1 MRCIASLCLL
11 LGLTAQ
17 ALAQPASINPRNM
30 GAGGDADSPVTLI
43 QAGTLLAVPGN
54 GPQTDVT
61 LVIRGDRIEAVVQ
74 GLRSPADLDLP
85 QADVIDLSDAFVL
98 PGLMDAHVHL
108 RSQPFD
114 RQVPRGFNRART
126 ELTPA
131 QKAVNAIIYA
141 RRTLAAGFTTV
152 RDLGSDDQ
160 SVFAARDAIAQ
171 GRVVG
176 PRILVSGASV
186 AVTAGHADTTNFDEN
201 SPTLRMQNAVCD
213 GPAECRRA
221 VRYQAKMGADVIKV
235 TITGGFA
242 SNTKLLPQL
251 FPDELK
257 AIIDTAHQ
265 LDLKVAA
272 HAYHPDAIRD
282 AVAAGVDS
290 IEHGFLVSD
299 DGLRMMKKAGAF
311 LVPTISAS
319 YPPPFLR
326 IPDPPSVRLR
336 NEYAAFERA
345 NKMGV
350 KVAFGTDAGTFTH
363 GDNAK
368 EFDLMVRYG
377 MAPED
382 AIRAATIVTADLFGI
397 ADIGTL
403 AAGQLADVISVTG
416 NPLEDITALHVID
429 FVMKSGQVA
438 KRDGTMLDGMTYP
451 PMTDFGPD
459 GP

>member
-1 MRCIASLCLL
+1 M
-11 LGLTAQ
+11 
-17 ALAQPASINPRNM
+17 
-30 GAGGDADSPVTLI
+30 
-43 QAGTLLAVPGN
+43 
-54 GPQTDVT
+54 
-61 LVIRGDRIEAVVQ
+61 
-74 GLRSPADLDLP
+74 
-85 QADVIDLSDAFVL
+85 
-98 PGLMDAHVHL
+98 
-108 RSQPFD
+108 
-114 RQVPRGFNRART
+114 
-126 ELTPA
+126 
-131 QKAVNAIIYA
+131 
-141 RRTLAAGFTTV
+141 
-152 RDLGSDDQ
+152 
-160 SVFAARDAIAQ
+160 
-171 GRVVG
+171 
-176 PRILVSGASV
+176 
-186 AVTAGHADTTNFDEN
+186 
-201 SPTLRMQNAVCD
+201 
-213 GPAECRRA
+213 
-221 VRYQAKMGADVIKV
+221 
-235 TITGGFA
+235 
-242 SNTKLLPQL
+242 
-251 FPDELK
+251 
-257 AIIDTAHQ
+257 
-265 LDLKVAA
+265 
-272 HAYHPDAIRD
+272 
-282 AVAAGVDS
+282 AAGVDS

-299 DGLRMMKKAGAF
+299 DGLRMMKKAVAF